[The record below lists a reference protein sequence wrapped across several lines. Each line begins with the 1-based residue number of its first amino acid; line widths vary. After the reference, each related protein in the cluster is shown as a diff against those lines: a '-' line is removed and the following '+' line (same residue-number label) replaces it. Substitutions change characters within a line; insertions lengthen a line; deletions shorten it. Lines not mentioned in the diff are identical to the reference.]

1 MSLSVVSCS
10 RSPLHHQSMPVDTRA
25 THYDDIHGLAHE
37 PTDLTLGGP
46 SPNGKSRSGVIFLAA
61 RSDTSIDNTHDRT
74 ACTVRDTLHDSNNR
88 FTSNAMRL
96 PCLASHTFST
106 LPLVLPHPIGCPH
119 PDWRGGLSWSAAA
132 HPAFTHLP
140 AYRTRNR
147 RKNTQNRRK
156 RHGSVSLPVAHLA
169 QGLAQR
175 PIFKP
180 QVRRPAPLCP
190 PEPPAPW
197 YLGTRE
203 PQ

>member
-1 MSLSVVSCS
+1 
-10 RSPLHHQSMPVDTRA
+10 MPVDTRA

-88 FTSNAMRL
+88 FTSKMR
-96 PCLASHTFST
+96 CVCRASPVTRSQRCHSSFLIRSAA
-106 LPLVLPHPIGCPH
+106 LIPIGVAGS
-119 PDWRGGLSWSAAA
+119 RGLLP

-147 RKNTQNRRK
+147 RKKHAKQTEKTRIGLFTRRT
-156 RHGSVSLPVAHLA
+156 LA

-190 PEPPAPW
+190 PAEPPAPW